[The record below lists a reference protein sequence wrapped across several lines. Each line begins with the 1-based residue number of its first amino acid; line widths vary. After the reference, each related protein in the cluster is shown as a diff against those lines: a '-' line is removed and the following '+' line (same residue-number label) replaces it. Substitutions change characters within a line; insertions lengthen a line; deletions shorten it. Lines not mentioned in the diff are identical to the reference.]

1 MPFHLRVCLC
11 NHGEVS
17 PFEDELTRVLPLD
30 LPHRPR
36 LVELAARH
44 LEAIRDANEYM
55 NLTRITSP
63 QEAAAKHVYDCVAPW
78 RCFQS
83 ANKVLDAGTGAGFPG
98 VPLSVV
104 LPGVRFVFSESTGK
118 KARFVAE
125 ATEELGLTNVE
136 VLNERAEAIA
146 QTRHFDVITARAVAP
161 LPKLLD
167 LFGRFLRNGTRLL
180 LYKGPDV
187 ENELQEA
194 KDYDFAAE
202 ILQQYELPDG
212 LGSRTLLE
220 VRAQG
225 R

>member
-1 MPFHLRVCLC
+1 M
-11 NHGEVS
+11 S
-17 PFEDELTRVLPLD
+17 PFEDELNRVLPMD
-30 LPHRPR
+30 LPDRPR
-36 LVELAARH
+36 LIELAARH
-44 LEAIRDANEYM
+44 LEAISQANEYM

-78 RCFQS
+78 RCFQP
-83 ANKVLDAGTGAGFPG
+83 AKKILDAGTGAGFPG
-98 VPLSVV
+98 VPLSLV
-104 LPGVRFVFSESTGK
+104 LPEVRFVCSESTGK
-118 KARFVAE
+118 KARFVADT
-125 ATEELGLTNVE
+125 TEELGLTNVE
-136 VLNERAEAIA
+136 VLSERAETIA
-146 QTRHFDVITARAVAP
+146 QTRHFDIITARAVAP

-167 LFGRFLRNGTRLL
+167 LFGRFLRKGTRLL

-202 ILQQYELPDG
+202 ILHQYELPDG

-220 VRAQG
+220 IRAQG

>member
-1 MPFHLRVCLC
+1 M
-11 NHGEVS
+11 S
-17 PFEDELTRVLPLD
+17 AFEDELARVLPSD
-30 LPHRPR
+30 LPNRSR
-36 LVELAARH
+36 LIEIASRH
-44 LEAIRDANEYM
+44 LEAIQVANDYM

-63 QEAAAKHVYDCVAPW
+63 REAAGKHVYDCVAPW
-78 RCFQS
+78 RCFQT
-83 ANKVLDAGTGAGFPG
+83 AKKILDAGTGAGFPG

-125 ATEELGLTNVE
+125 TTEELGLLNVD
-136 VLNERAEAIA
+136 VVTDRAEAIA
-146 QTRHFDVITARAVAP
+146 QTQHFDIITARAVAP

-167 LFGRFLRNGTRLL
+167 LFGRFLRKGTRLL

-202 ILQQYELPDG
+202 VLQQYELPEG

-220 VRAQG
+220 IRAQG

>member
-1 MPFHLRVCLC
+1 M
-11 NHGEVS
+11 S
-17 PFEDELTRVLPLD
+17 TFEDELTRVLPPD
-30 LPHRPR
+30 VPNRSR
-36 LVELAARH
+36 LIDIAGRH
-44 LEAIRDANEYM
+44 LEAIREANEYM

-63 QEAAAKHVYDCVAPW
+63 EEAAAKHVYDCVAPW
-78 RCFQS
+78 RCFQT
-83 ANKVLDAGTGAGFPG
+83 AKRILDAGTGAGFPG

-118 KARFVAE
+118 KARFVS
-125 ATEELGLTNVE
+125 ATTDELGLTNVD
-136 VLNERAEAIA
+136 VVTERAEAVA
-146 QTRHFDVITARAVAP
+146 QSHHFDIITARAVAP

-167 LFGRFLRNGTRLL
+167 LFGRFLRKGTRLL

-202 ILQQYELPDG
+202 VLQQYELPNG
-212 LGSRTLLE
+212 MGSRTLLE
-220 VRAQG
+220 IRAQG